1 MKREELKQILGDD
14 VSDDTIK
21 KIMDLQGSE
30 ATKAKT
36 SYDDLKQ
43 KYDELSDKLKNA
55 EEQAEK
61 DKMAKL
67 SDDERL
73 QKMIA
78 DAEKVKKQAE
88 ETIAKNKAEF
98 VKFKVKNK
106 FAESGLK
113 EEDYKDFID
122 NMKFDDEDVAINS
135 ANALVTMLNNKIDA
149 TKKQVEEEKMKNMP
163 TPTTSNGGT
172 TGGTDETTQ
181 QPFTRSADDI
191 KKFYK

>member
-1 MKREELKQILGDD
+1 MKREELKKILGDD

-21 KIMDLQGSE
+21 QIMDLQGSE
-30 ATKAKT
+30 ATKAK
-36 SYDDLKQ
+36 SNYDDLKQ
-43 KYDELSDKLKNA
+43 KYDELNDKLKNA

-73 QKMIA
+73 KKMIA
-78 DAEKVKKQAE
+78 DAEKVKKEAE

-149 TKKQVEEEKMKNMP
+149 TKKQVEEDKMKNMP
-163 TPTTSNGGT
+163 TPNASAGGT
-172 TGGTDETTQ
+172 TGETGETTT

>member
-14 VSDDTIK
+14 VSDDVIK
-21 KIMDLQGSE
+21 KIMDLQGNE
-30 ATKAKT
+30 ATKAKNN
-36 SYDDLKQ
+36 YDDLKQ
-43 KYDELSDKLKNA
+43 KYDEVSDKLKEA
-55 EEQAEK
+55 EDKAEK

-67 SDDERL
+67 SDDDRL
-73 QKMIA
+73 KKMMA

-88 ETIAKNKAEF
+88 EALAKNKAEF

-113 EEDYKDFID
+113 EDDYKDFID
-122 NMKFDDEDVAINS
+122 NMKFDDEDVAMSS

-149 TKKQVEEEKMKNMP
+149 TKQQVKEEQMKNMP
-163 TPTTSNGGT
+163 TPTTSTGGT
-172 TGGTDETTQ
+172 TGGTETTQ

>member
-21 KIMDLQGSE
+21 KIMDLQGNE
-30 ATKAKT
+30 ATRAKN
-36 SYDDLKQ
+36 YDDLKQ
-43 KYDELSDKLKNA
+43 KYDELNDKLKNA

-67 SDDERL
+67 SDDEKIK
-73 QKMIA
+73 KMMA

-88 ETIAKNKAEF
+88 EALAKNKAEF

-122 NMKFDDEDVAINS
+122 NMKFDDEDVAMNS

-149 TKKQVEEEKMKNMP
+149 TKKQVEEDKMKNMP
-163 TPTTSNGGT
+163 TPTTSTGGT
-172 TGGTDETTQ
+172 TGGTGETTQ